1 MLMNNIPAEKYD
13 LRQAIDRTFVIAY
26 QEDTTLLESI
36 FHREQLPYE
45 VLRQGEGEIPSDF
58 SRSYAC

>member
-1 MLMNNIPAEKYD
+1 MPMNSIALEKYP

-45 VLRQGEGEIPSDF
+45 VLCQVKGDIPSDF
-58 SRSYAC
+58 PVATLA